1 MLFSK
6 VQLSVEFDENFVEF
20 LRRLTEERGVTD
32 TTRGK
37 REIPSARRAKDIALQ
52 IWLQKW
58 RRLTSFLAE
67 GRLRELGNLRGLF
80 EEAPANKAGKA
91 SQMQVCAR
99 ELEFVVCP
107 FEETFSSPKTV
118 EDLVQSS
125 DGDGELPVVLMT
137 ESNWDVNERMA
148 ISDYYRNEGIQ
159 NYGSKNVHRFR
170 MCRCGT

>member
-1 MLFSK
+1 
-6 VQLSVEFDENFVEF
+6 
-20 LRRLTEERGVTD
+20 
-32 TTRGK
+32 
-37 REIPSARRAKDIALQ
+37 
-52 IWLQKW
+52 LQKW
-58 RRLTSFLAE
+58 RKLTFFLYE

-118 EDLVQSS
+118 EDLVQTS

-137 ESNWDVNERMA
+137 ESNWDVNERMGNFRSLQKRGDPELWVKERSPIQDVQVRDMIFYKITWEA
-148 ISDYYRNEGIQ
+148 EFIVPMSSGGIGYRFPAHGVYVN
-159 NYGSKNVHRFR
+159 
-170 MCRCGT
+170 